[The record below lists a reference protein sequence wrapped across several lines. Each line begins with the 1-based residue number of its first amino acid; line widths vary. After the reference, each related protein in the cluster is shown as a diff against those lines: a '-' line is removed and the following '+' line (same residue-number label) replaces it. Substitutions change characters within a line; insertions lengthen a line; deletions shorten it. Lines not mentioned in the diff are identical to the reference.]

1 MLTSNHPSVKY
12 VTERFSVKRIIRPKL
27 PSSYYM
33 FDEILRA
40 RLEGLS
46 LYNPS
51 SESMWYGP
59 WNSILTSLFPTSD
72 GFFVTPQK
80 VILSQTRQI
89 ADFVIEVTRVKTP
102 NLIQAVLIVE
112 IKNTLLWP
120 SVVPRLDEQLSKQI
134 DANFEEGSALDKMYW
149 IAAVG
154 PHWRYGMN
162 DGQAVQP
169 LSDWH
174 DKIHDR
180 DSYFD
185 FQNLASL
192 VRQL

>member
-1 MLTSNHPSVKY
+1 
-12 VTERFSVKRIIRPKL
+12 
-27 PSSYYM
+27 M
-33 FDEILRA
+33 FDEFLRA

-59 WNSILTSLFPTSD
+59 WIGILTSLFPTSD

-80 VILSQTRQI
+80 VILSRARQI
-89 ADFVIEVTRVKTP
+89 PDFVMEVTRVKTP
-102 NLIQAVLIVE
+102 SNVVQAVLIVE

-120 SVVPRLDEQLSKQI
+120 SVIPRLDEHLRQQTDTS
-134 DANFEEGSALDKMYW
+134 FEEGWAVDKMYW

-162 DGQAVQP
+162 DRQAVQP

-180 DSYFD
+180 NSYID

-192 VRQL
+192 VRQLMADVSMYLSAC